1 PAIISDGMKA
11 TLRIGLRYLWA
22 DKYCINQNDPGDK
35 HKQIRQMDKIYANA
49 KVTIIAATS
58 VLVDGLPGVGRIE
71 RPSQACLQLGGL
83 ILGRTLREPHWIVG
97 ASKWSTRGWTF
108 QEGLLSRRRL
118 IFTDEQVIFECNGMH
133 CVESR
138 TLPLDKMHDRETN
151 RFKST
156 LPSGS
161 FRRKTLGSDLEDFMT
176 YVSEFSEREL
186 RFLDDRLNAMRGIF
200 HRFETA
206 PFPVHQLM
214 GVPVFPPWVYHYR
227 ERDKPKV
234 FARVNRTPEQGFLV
248 GLTWSHGSNS
258 ATGTRIPQFPS
269 WSWAGWTRR
278 VDYTLKFDDWWTTT
292 LNETR
297 VWMEG
302 DSGELREF

>member
-1 PAIISDGMKA
+1 M
-11 TLRIGLRYLWA
+11 
-22 DKYCINQNDPGDK
+22 
-35 HKQIRQMDKIYANA
+35 
-49 KVTIIAATS
+49 
-58 VLVDGLPGVGRIE
+58 
-71 RPSQACLQLGGL
+71 
-83 ILGRTLREPHWIVG
+83 
-97 ASKWSTRGWTF
+97 
-108 QEGLLSRRRL
+108 
-118 IFTDEQVIFECNGMH
+118 FTDEQVIFECNGMH

-161 FRRKTLGSDLEDFMT
+161 FQRKTLGSDLEDFMT

-186 RFLDDRLNAMRGIF
+186 RFLSDRLNAMKGIF

-214 GVPVFPPWVYHYR
+214 GVPVFPPWVCHYR

-234 FARVNRTPEQGFLV
+234 FARVNRIPEQGFLV

-258 ATGTRIPQFPS
+258 ATSTRIPEFPS

-302 DSGELREF
+302 DSGELREFPTLDQLRDLKPNDPLGRQMFIVIEGNTFACSTVQLKREDLPEPQRFGVDAKPGTPRYVQVAGQIGWSYYVSVSWDRSLETNEQSGKRLTGILIGDLDNDPRLFSWRS